1 MAIIQ
6 RKTKT
11 GVRWD
16 VKLRTPG
23 GKQYSRSFRTKREA
37 SAFEA
42 AEVSARNKGTWID
55 SRGGDIT
62 FSDLATRW
70 LAMGTSKRTKTR
82 VRDEGIV
89 QSHLLPT
96 LGERPIGTIRTTDI
110 QDLVNQWTD
119 AGLSPATVTRHRAVL
134 SAVFTL
140 AVNDDLLARTPVRG
154 IRMPRSQPSSG
165 RILTGEES
173 ARLLAAVRT
182 DHRDALFLLMTTGMR
197 WSELSGLDIRH
208 VDLMSRTPTLNI
220 HQGAHETTHGIEI
233 TDTKSNASHRT
244 LYLGPEQVEAISRH
258 LRDTSRT
265 AADADQPL
273 FVSPNGKRLTY
284 RNFHARVW
292 TPAIEEAGLSGIRIH
307 DLRKTAATRLLQ
319 AGVDHKTV
327 TAYLGHEDLRTTLQ
341 HYAKT
346 TPQSLLEA
354 SQRLLEGFTE
364 SHPTMDEASTEKG
377 A

>member
-70 LAMGTSKRTKTR
+70 LAMGTSKRTKTKI
-82 VRDEGIV
+82 RDEGIV
-89 QSHLLPT
+89 QRHLLPT
-96 LGERPIGTIRTTDI
+96 LGERPIGTIRTSDI
-110 QDLVNQWTD
+110 QDLVNQWID

-140 AVNDDLLARTPVRG
+140 AVNDDLLNRTPVRG
-154 IRMPRSQPSSG
+154 IRMPRSQPSNG
-165 RILTGEES
+165 RILTSDES
-173 ARLLAAVRT
+173 ARLLAAVRS

-197 WSELSGLDIRH
+197 WSELSGLDIKH

-258 LRDTSRT
+258 LRDTGRT
-265 AADADQPL
+265 AADAGRPL

-292 TPAIEEAGLSGIRIH
+292 IPAVNDAGLSGLRIH

-319 AGVDHKTV
+319 AGVDQKTV

-346 TPQSLLEA
+346 TPESLLKATQKLVEA
-354 SQRLLEGFTE
+354 VVGDDPYSAEVLSER
-364 SHPTMDEASTEKG
+364 G